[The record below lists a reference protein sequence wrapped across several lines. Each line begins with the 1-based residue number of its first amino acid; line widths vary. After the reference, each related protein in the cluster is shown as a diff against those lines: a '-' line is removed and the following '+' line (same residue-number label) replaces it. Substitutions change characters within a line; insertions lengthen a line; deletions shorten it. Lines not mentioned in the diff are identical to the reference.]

1 MSKKKKDDIYESK
14 WEVFLRNYN
23 QVPGFKALVRL
34 GIYFVLFLIF
44 ILIINFGGKNLD
56 SEKNVTTTTTN
67 ATQESE
73 KLTYK
78 EMLNNLSS
86 KDISIE
92 FTSII
97 NNYETRITALR
108 ENGVIT
114 GLIENRDMTKKF
126 KIQDDQ
132 IYEIVLDRENLNTEI
147 FSGINYEFFNP
158 TKLVSILNSNQST
171 KRKKD
176 SEVIYNY
183 NISYNGI
190 SYDTT
195 VVVVDSSI
203 KSIEL
208 IQESNQYRI
217 IYS

>member
-67 ATQESE
+67 ATQNLE

-97 NNYETRITALR
+97 NNYETRITASR

-114 GLIENRDMTKKF
+114 GLIENQDMTKKF

-132 IYEIVLDRENLNTEI
+132 IYEIVLDKENLNTEI

-195 VVVVDSSI
+195 LVVVDSSI